1 MTTLDEFFA
10 QYKDDQSLW
19 WSLSEGQG
27 SDAFHVVFLRAEAA
41 ESYIERI
48 RVALG
53 GYVDSDLALLAKTL
67 DARNATLEG
76 EVLRLSEEPPIRYQE
91 WFVDSQIARAEAA
104 ESNRDEWRKLYQD
117 TLAAQQWQPIE
128 TAPKDG
134 TAILV
139 YDEGAA
145 LVTWEVYRRHQEEH
159 ADWCLM
165 DSWQDEQGGYS
176 TVNHPTHW
184 MPLPEPPAAPDY
196 LESEAAGMR
205 ERAESM
211 VVNGG
216 AL

>member
-1 MTTLDEFFA
+1 MKARL
-10 QYKDDQSLW
+10 QYQEIADQPYENVRFSA
-19 WSLSEGQG
+19 GFVNG
-27 SDAFHVVFLRAEAA
+27 HPIDTV
-41 ESYIERI
+41 Y
-48 RVALG
+48 
-53 GYVDSDLALLAKTL
+53 
-67 DARNATLEG
+67 
-76 EVLRLSEEPPIRYQE
+76 LRLERNEEDPLTILLRPDEMAAIQHVTAGVL
-91 WFVDSQIARAEAA
+91 WSHLVATIDRAEAA

-211 VVNGG
+211 VNGG
-216 AL
+216 AA